1 MTAMFMERNNTS
13 IWKHKE
19 ILKNTESLLTDTVH
33 LKKAS
38 VQPAVQK
45 KEVQIRGQIDIQFSL
60 KVKLLNVSY
69 VNLI

>member
-19 ILKNTESLLTDTVH
+19 ILKNTESFLTDKVH
-33 LKKAS
+33 LKKSIRAAS
-38 VQPAVQK
+38 SS
-45 KEVQIRGQIDIQFSL
+45 KEGSANSGQIDMQFSL

>member
-1 MTAMFMERNNTS
+1 MERNNTS

-19 ILKNTESLLTDTVH
+19 LLKNTESLLTDTVH

-45 KEVQIRGQIDIQFSL
+45 KEVQIR
-60 KVKLLNVSY
+60 VR
-69 VNLI
+69 LIFNFH

>member
-19 ILKNTESLLTDTVH
+19 LLKNTESLLTDTVH

-45 KEVQIRGQIDIQFSL
+45 KEVQIR
-60 KVKLLNVSY
+60 VR
-69 VNLI
+69 LIFNFH